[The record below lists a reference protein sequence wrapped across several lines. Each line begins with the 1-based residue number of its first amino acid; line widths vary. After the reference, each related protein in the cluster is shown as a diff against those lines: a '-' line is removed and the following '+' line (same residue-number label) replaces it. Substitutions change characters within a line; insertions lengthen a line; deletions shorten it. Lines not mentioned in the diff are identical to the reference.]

1 MDSSC
6 SLQSAWLERFFGIES
21 VYLILI
27 ETSCKM
33 HVFTNSDG
41 DDHPPVTW
49 YPSSGLIAYKDTLFR
64 VDYPNDIRVMRNA
77 VQYNSSAKVHT
88 ARDYPVMANVTFFEI
103 NVDIERG
110 NTAIPNPINSILWRK
125 LQTWMKITAIRCI
138 TARRQRNM
146 AFVMVCHS
154 RLGANSM
161 AACLPDDIV
170 ASILTRRALKHP
182 AYSTQ
187 QLSVLET
194 EA

>member
-1 MDSSC
+1 
-6 SLQSAWLERFFGIES
+6 
-21 VYLILI
+21 
-27 ETSCKM
+27 
-33 HVFTNSDG
+33 
-41 DDHPPVTW
+41 
-49 YPSSGLIAYKDTLFR
+49 
-64 VDYPNDIRVMRNA
+64 
-77 VQYNSSAKVHT
+77 
-88 ARDYPVMANVTFFEI
+88 
-103 NVDIERG
+103 
-110 NTAIPNPINSILWRK
+110 
-125 LQTWMKITAIRCI
+125 MKITAIRCI

-154 RLGANSM
+154 RLGGNSM